1 MIVRSLA
8 LTTELA
14 LAAMRGRV
22 TDRDDYLVVE
32 TPDNP
37 GYYDGNVLVLPAP
50 PQVGE
55 VTYWTRRFTDE
66 LGKNT
71 AIKHVSLWWD
81 GTNGDE
87 GAGAE
92 LRAAGFTLMSNQV
105 MVAEPPSRA
114 GESASHAGEQAAVYA
129 AQPAQTALPT
139 RVLTPDEV
147 LATADLAYT
156 IGDRHDDT
164 YRLFLDRRAA
174 WHRDLVAR
182 GQATFWGALDN
193 GELVASLGVV
203 WLDKL
208 ARYQDVQTLPT
219 HRRRGLA
226 GALLAASRDA
236 AFARGAERVV
246 IIAEPDS
253 EAARVYAG
261 LGFRTVERTV
271 NARRV

>member
-1 MIVRSLA
+1 MVVRSLA

-14 LAAMRGRV
+14 LAALRGRV
-22 TDRDDYLVVE
+22 TDRGDYLVVE

-66 LGKNT
+66 LGKNP
-71 AIKHVSLWWD
+71 AIKHVTLWWD

-87 GAGAE
+87 GAATE
-92 LRAAGFTLMSNQV
+92 LRAAGFTLQTNQV
-105 MVAEPPSRA
+105 MSLERGARA
-114 GESASHAGEQAAVYA
+114 SDQQASYGASS
-129 AQPAQTALPT
+129 TLPT
-139 RVLTPDEV
+139 RELSADEV
-147 LATADLAYT
+147 LVTADVAYT

-174 WHRDLVAR
+174 WHRDLVASGR
-182 GQATFWGALDN
+182 ATFWGAFD
-193 GELVASLGVV
+193 GDALVASLGLV
-203 WLDKL
+203 WLDDKHV

-219 HRRRGLA
+219 HRKRGLA
-226 GALLAASRDA
+226 AALLDASTRA
-236 AFARGAERVV
+236 AFARSGIDRVV
-246 IIAEPDS
+246 IIAEPDG
-253 EAARVYAG
+253 AGARLYARH
-261 LGFRTVERTV
+261 GFKTVERTV

>member
-1 MIVRSLA
+1 VVIRSLA

-14 LAAMRGRV
+14 LAALRGRV
-22 TDRDDYLVVE
+22 TDRGDYLVVE

-66 LGKNT
+66 LGKNP

-87 GAGAE
+87 GAAAE
-92 LRAAGFTLMSNQV
+92 LRAAGFSLQSNQV
-105 MVAEPPSRA
+105 MVLERGARA
-114 GESASHAGEQAAVYA
+114 SDQRATYGTAA
-129 AQPAQTALPT
+129 TLLPV
-139 RVLTPDEV
+139 RELAPDEV
-147 LATADLAYT
+147 LATADVAYT

-174 WHRDLVAR
+174 WHRDLVTSGR
-182 GQATFWGALDN
+182 ATFWGALD
-193 GELVASLGVV
+193 GDALVASLGLV
-203 WLDKL
+203 WLDDKHV

-219 HRRRGLA
+219 HRKRGLA
-226 GALLAASRDA
+226 SALLDASTQA
-236 AFARGAERVV
+236 AFARGIERVV
-246 IIAEPDS
+246 IITEPDG
-253 EAARVYAG
+253 AGARIYARH
-261 LGFRTVERTV
+261 GFRTVERTV

>member
-22 TDRDDYLVVE
+22 TDRDDYIVVE

-37 GYYDGNVLVLPAP
+37 GFYDGNVLVLPAP

-55 VTYWTRRFTDE
+55 VTYWTRRFGDE
-66 LGKNT
+66 LGKNP
-71 AIKHVSLWWD
+71 AIKHVTLWWD

-87 GAGAE
+87 GAAAE
-92 LRAAGFTLMSNQV
+92 LRAAGFALMSNQV
-105 MVAEPPSRA
+105 MVAERGARA
-114 GESASHAGEQAAVYA
+114 GE
-129 AQPAQTALPT
+129 QPATYSATPAEPLLP

-156 IGDRHDDT
+156 LGDRHDDT
-164 YRLFLDRRAA
+164 YRLFLDRRAT
-174 WHRDLVAR
+174 WHSDLVAR
-182 GQATFWGALDN
+182 GLATFWGVFD
-193 GELVASLGVV
+193 GELLVASLGLV
-203 WLDKL
+203 WLGKL
-208 ARYQDVQTLPT
+208 ARYQDVQALPS

-226 GALLAASRDA
+226 GALLALSAQE

-253 EAARVYAG
+253 EASRVYAR
-261 LGFRTVERTV
+261 LGFRSVERTV